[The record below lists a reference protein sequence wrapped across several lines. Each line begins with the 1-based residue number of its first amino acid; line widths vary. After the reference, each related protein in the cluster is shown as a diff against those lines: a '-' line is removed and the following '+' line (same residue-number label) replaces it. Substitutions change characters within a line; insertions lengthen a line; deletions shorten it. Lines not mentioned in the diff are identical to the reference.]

1 VTTGPRKPLLHQVL
15 EESRRKGSARIDAEV
30 ALALVYLQTKRYERA
45 GELFSGLE
53 GTVNLPVWEL
63 MKSFGEE
70 RPYQLDWGGES
81 EPALPFTQKTAWEL
95 PCIRL
100 EVDGLEVAARID
112 TGGELLTLSPD
123 VAEAVGLHAVAAA
136 EGDFAGGARAE
147 VRYGRVGSV
156 RLGALTVDAVP
167 VAVVSLD
174 RPVIGTG
181 FLHQFLATIDYP
193 GRRSCSAR
201 GPRKATRSGLRSRSR
216 SPLPI
221 SSSRADRSSRWS
233 R

>member
-1 VTTGPRKPLLHQVL
+1 VHQVL

-30 ALALVYLQTKRYERA
+30 ALALVYLQTNRYERA

-70 RPYQLDWGGES
+70 WPYRLDWGGES
-81 EPALPFTQKTAWEL
+81 ELALPFTQKTAWEL

-100 EVDGLEVAARID
+100 EVDGLEVEARID

-136 EGDFAGGARAE
+136 EGDFAAGARAE

-156 RLGALTVDAVP
+156 RLGALTVDGCRSP
-167 VAVVSLD
+167 LSRSTGRLSEQGFSVSSS
-174 RPVIGTG
+174 PPS
-181 FLHQFLATIDYP
+181 TIRA
-193 GRRSCSAR
+193 GASCSAR
-201 GPRKATRSGLRSRSR
+201 GPRKATGSGPRSRSR